1 MSLAFVLAAAH
12 KDLVRRLRDP
22 YAFLLWLGIPLVLGG
37 LMSLLNSGGGKPRGR
52 LLVADHDGTFLSRSV
67 ASAFAQKPLS
77 EFFDVETVEEAEG
90 RERMDA
96 GEASALVVLPAGF
109 ARAVLED
116 EPARIELVR
125 NPAQRILPAIAEET
139 LGLLSE
145 AVFYAQRVAGDRL
158 REQLRRISVASNGG
172 GNPWTEEFAAEFG
185 VEIRRTIERLSKYL
199 SPLALEVDVAKA
211 PAKED
216 AGPGFGALFFPSM
229 MLMSVFFIGQGLS
242 DDVWTEKLGGTL
254 RRALAAPDSVGP
266 LLAGKLL
273 AAAALYLAVAL
284 LGLGLGTA
292 TFAVVPARIPLA
304 AAWIVACGVVLAA
317 ALVLLQLHAA
327 TQRAGHLF
335 TNSIGFP
342 MLMIG
347 GGFFPFEVM
356 PASFASIGR
365 RTPLGWMLEEQK
377 AILFGRASTGDVL
390 LGFAVLAGALVLI
403 GALCRARLGGAFAR
417 S

>member
-1 MSLAFVLAAAH
+1 
-12 KDLVRRLRDP
+12 
-22 YAFLLWLGIPLVLGG
+22 
-37 LMSLLNSGGGKPRGR
+37 MSLLNSGGGKPRGR

-77 EFFDVETVEEAEG
+77 EFFDVESVDEAEG
-90 RERMDA
+90 RARMDA
-96 GEASALVVLPAGF
+96 GDASALVVLPKGF
-109 ARAVLED
+109 AKGILED
-116 EPARIELVR
+116 EPTRIELVR
-125 NPAQRILPAIAEET
+125 NPAQRILPAITEEI
-139 LGLLSE
+139 LGIFSE

-158 REQLRRISVASNGG
+158 REQFRRIAEASNGG
-172 GNPWTEEFAAEFG
+172 RNPWTEEFAADFG
-185 VEIRRTIERLSKYL
+185 VEIRRSVERLSKYL
-199 SPLALEVDVAKA
+199 SPMVLEVDVAKA
-211 PAKED
+211 PEKKD

-229 MLMSVFFIGQGLS
+229 MMMSLFFIAQGLS
-242 DDVWTEKLGGTL
+242 DDVWTEKLLGTL
-254 RRALAAPDSVGP
+254 RRAIAAPDSVGP
-266 LLAGKLL
+266 LLVGKLV
-273 AAAALYLAVAL
+273 AAAALYVAVAL

-292 TFAVVPARIPLA
+292 TFAVAPARIPLA
-304 AAWIVACGVVLAA
+304 AAWTVACGIVLVA

-365 RTPLGWMLEEQK
+365 RTPLGWMLEELK
-377 AILFGRASTGDVL
+377 AILFARASTADVL
-390 LGFAVLAGALVLI
+390 LGFTVLAAALLLL
-403 GALCRARLGGAFAR
+403 GALCRARLAGAFAR